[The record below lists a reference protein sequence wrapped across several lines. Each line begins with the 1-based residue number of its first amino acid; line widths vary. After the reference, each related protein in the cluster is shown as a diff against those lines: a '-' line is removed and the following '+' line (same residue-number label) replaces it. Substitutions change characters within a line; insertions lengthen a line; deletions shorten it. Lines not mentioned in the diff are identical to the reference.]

1 MWEIL
6 SLISILFLAGGFLVL
21 RDKGITF
28 RKWLFIS
35 VLAVL
40 FMMMA
45 AYGAQL
51 ITDWYYPSTDYYVSG
66 IYEERAFIEGLTLM
80 AFGIVGLI
88 LLTFFQKKETE
99 ELSVSFGMAGAIL
112 LIVGL
117 IDLLRY
123 EEALA
128 KFIVAAI
135 GVVVISFF
143 MYRYRSF
150 LLGEK

>member
-6 SLISILFLAGGFLVL
+6 TLISILFLAGGFLVL
-21 RDKGITF
+21 RDRGITF

-51 ITDWYYPSTDYYVSG
+51 ITDWYYPSTGYVAG
-66 IYEERAFIEGLTLM
+66 IREERAFIEGLTLM

-88 LLTFFQKKETE
+88 LLTFFQKNETE
-99 ELSVSFGMAGAIL
+99 ELSVSFGMSGAIL

>member
-6 SLISILFLAGGFLVL
+6 ILISILFLAGGFLVL
-21 RDKGITF
+21 RDKGVTF

-35 VLAVL
+35 ILAVL

-51 ITDWYYPSTDYYVSG
+51 IADWYYPSAGYYVPG
-66 IYEERAFIEGLTLM
+66 IREERAFIEGLTLIS
-80 AFGIVGLI
+80 FGIVGLI
-88 LLTFFQKKETE
+88 LLIFFQKKDTE
-99 ELSVSFGMAGAIL
+99 ELNISFGMAGAIL

-117 IDLLRY
+117 IDLLQY

-135 GVVVISFF
+135 GVVTISFF